1 MIRRNLPLL
10 TVTLAALSLAVGC
23 QRTTDPR
30 IEGPRVLLTD
40 FSTDLPSGDANTIVA
55 LTFEDIR
62 PMPGGGDGNV
72 TVQLRRTQGRWAGDG
87 HTASAN
93 YNQAGKNEV
102 TLKDVTWEGNRITGS
117 LAVTIGWDHPRSRR
131 EKGFPNPPDEYLI
144 EFAATIQH
152 GQTVPFRRD
161 VEAFLPSYRKDTP
174 RYGGTL
180 VTGSYTAVRGK
191 VKTRGDLLGGV
202 SPARA
207 VGQFAP
213 RGNVV
218 IAPADGGGM
227 RLAVKLSP
235 TRVAPPSSGWAVKRF
250 AEPLD
255 LSDHSAILLT
265 VSSRKARSDAA
276 VAVGFA
282 EQGGGFY
289 SVTSAAR
296 LTGGER
302 TFRIPLKDFRGGSD
316 NYHFDREKIAAIFI
330 GVDNPHGVGTVE
342 FSVRRVELH
351 GNAQGVTHP
360 QTPTLTVSPAVEL
373 NIDGTRD
380 VPKGLFGFH
389 DVWHAQPRTK
399 GQELTPPEYMRRIN
413 PGYLRPLDHVGFSGR
428 ARGAEASQ
436 SGAVKK
442 TARSI
447 ADGTPFYRRAVAA
460 NATDN
465 IVYCHTMDLW
475 ARPVWMDTPIDAIAR
490 DVEQFY
496 NGLGKIAWRPGDR
509 NNLLRRL
516 EVWNEPFM
524 WARHVNMGF
533 RNPPGKKAWT
543 DPTQHGYLPAK
554 LITDQY
560 ATLFEAAHRGAKR
573 ANKHVLLGGPCSPS
587 MNGDDYSVFTK
598 HVRPFLDR
606 CGHKADFLTEHHYF
620 GNPAAYAA
628 SYIVATAYMDTAL
641 GRRLPIYNTECND
654 LSNSDIRRAFYNVSE
669 ILHEIRR
676 CPDILKGRAVHALWG
691 GYLRNTG
698 EEHAYRLLSTL
709 RGRML
714 PCTQPVGMS
723 AVAVRTE
730 DGHIVLVVHN
740 ESGREQAFNLNVPG
754 WDIVE
759 QLALRVDGD
768 KTSLEP
774 RDSNNTPRLGHMETL
789 RFTLKPIEKDDEK
802 KTAEPA
808 TLSRTTHYADVT
820 CRRVTPGKAVAGK
833 IHYRSRLDQAETA
846 FLRLV
851 TRGVH
856 RGEGV
861 VVIGEETIPLPWSSS
876 NDGQAVVQEVE
887 IPLDALSE
895 AGAIEFRCDDKPQWD
910 GFTVY
915 AAGVVL
921 ERTESEK

>member
-1 MIRRNLPLL
+1 MIRRALPLPIAI
-10 TVTLAALSLAVGC
+10 LAALTLAIGC
-23 QRTTDPR
+23 QHTDAPR
-30 IEGPRVLLTD
+30 PDGPTVLLTD

-62 PMPGGGDGNV
+62 PMPGSGDGNV
-72 TVQLRRTQGRWAGDG
+72 TVQLRRTHSQWASDG
-87 HTASAN
+87 HSASAN
-93 YNQAGKNEV
+93 YNQASKNEV
-102 TLKDVTWEGNRITGS
+102 TIKEVTWDGDRIAGS

-131 EKGFPNPPDEYLI
+131 EKGFPNPPDEYVI
-144 EFAATIQH
+144 EFSATIQRERV
-152 GQTVPFRRD
+152 VPFRRD

-174 RYGGTL
+174 HYGGTL

-191 VKTRGDLLGGV
+191 VKTTGDVLGGV
-202 SPARA
+202 RPARTA
-207 VGQFAP
+207 GTFAP
-213 RGNVV
+213 RGNVA
-218 IAPADGGGM
+218 IAPGDGGGM
-227 RLAVKLSP
+227 HMTVTLSP
-235 TRVAPPSSGWAVKRF
+235 TRVAPPSSGWAVKHF
-250 AEPLD
+250 KQPVD
-255 LSDHSAILLT
+255 LSRRKDVLLT
-265 VSSRKARSDAA
+265 VSSETARSDAA

-282 EQGGGFY
+282 EEGGGFY

-296 LTGGER
+296 LTGGEQ
-302 TFRIPLKDFRGGSD
+302 TFRIPLSDFRGGSD
-316 NYHFDREKIAAIFI
+316 NYHFDREKIAAIFV
-330 GVDNPHGVGTVE
+330 GVDNPHGVGTVQ
-342 FSVRRVELH
+342 FTVRRIELC
-351 GNAQGVTHP
+351 GNSQGMTHP
-360 QTPTLTVSPAVEL
+360 EPPTLTVNPAIEL
-373 NIDGTRD
+373 DIDGTRD

-389 DVWHAQPRTK
+389 DVWHAKPRTE
-399 GQELTPPEYMRRIN
+399 GQDLTPPEYMRRIN

-447 ADGTPFYRRAVAA
+447 AAGTPFYRRAVAG
-460 NATDN
+460 NAEDN

-490 DVEQFY
+490 DVEHFY

-533 RNPPGKKAWT
+533 RNPGGKKAWT

-554 LITDQY
+554 LITDKY

-587 MNGDDYSVFTK
+587 ISGDDYSVFTK

-606 CGHKADFLTEHHYF
+606 CGDKVDFLTEHHYF
-620 GNPAAYAA
+620 GNPAAYPA

-654 LSNSDIRRAFYNVSE
+654 LSDSAVRRAHYNIAE

-709 RGRML
+709 RGQML
-714 PCTQPVGMS
+714 PCTQLEGMP
-723 AVAVRTE
+723 AVAVRTG

-740 ESGREQAFNLNVPG
+740 ESGRRQAFDLNVPG
-754 WDIVE
+754 WDVVE
-759 QLALRVDGD
+759 RLALRVDGD
-768 KTSLEP
+768 KTSLQP
-774 RDSNNTPRLGHMETL
+774 MDAGSTPGLGHMETL
-789 RFTLKPIEKDDEK
+789 RFTLKSAGDDDAEE
-802 KTAEPA
+802 TVEPA
-808 TLSRTTHYADVT
+808 ILARTTHYSDVI
-820 CRRVTPGKAVAGK
+820 CRRIPPGKAVAGK
-833 IHYRSRLDQAETA
+833 IHYRGRLDQAQSA

-861 VVIGEETIPLPWSSS
+861 AVIGGKTIPLPWSSS
-876 NDGQAVVQEVE
+876 NDGQAVVQDVK
-887 IPLDALSE
+887 IPLSALQE
-895 AGAIEFRCDDKPQWD
+895 AGAIEFRCAGEPRWD

-921 ERTESEK
+921 EQAEPKD